1 MSLHPILSMTHVS
14 AGMLLAL
21 LAVLS
26 VVLSAWIVVK
36 TFTGHAEEAPM
47 EQAKLV
53 ARFEHVIVGFVVL
66 SGVIAIFT
74 GSWSFSEQWLWMSL
88 IIMAIYSGAMI
99 FLTNPSNLVIV
110 EGETAVRMGMQLIFR
125 FLHILLL
132 MIIFA
137 YMFLKPSG

>member
-66 SGVIAIFT
+66 SGVIAIFLAR
-74 GSWSFSEQWLWMSL
+74 SNSL
-88 IIMAIYSGAMI
+88 AKSHRR
-99 FLTNPSNLVIV
+99 VIRQ
-110 EGETAVRMGMQLIFR
+110 VRLG
-125 FLHILLL
+125 HIHSPYLCDDTH
-132 MIIFA
+132 
-137 YMFLKPSG
+137 